1 MNPHSDM
8 DDIEREV
15 WEDGLTQYE
24 ETKAAVEVLANKV
37 VNLALKIDEIES
49 LLQVHLSEP
58 DAHNPAIMR
67 RKK

>member
-15 WEDGLTQYE
+15 WEDGFSQYE
-24 ETKAAVEVLANKV
+24 ETKEAVEVLANKV

>member
-8 DDIEREV
+8 DDIEREA
-15 WEDGLTQYE
+15 WEDGFSQYE
-24 ETKAAVEVLANKV
+24 ETKEAVEVLANKV

>member
-15 WEDGLTQYE
+15 WKDGFSQYE
-24 ETKAAVEVLANKV
+24 ETKEAVEVLANKV